1 MHKTSRSKSLLNHPS
16 PDHFDSF
23 TDSFPITLGICAM
36 DKKAQSSPMKEILKH
51 INPEEIKIIFF
62 KEEMFLKSKP
72 STWPVVDVLISFYS
86 EGFPIS
92 KVQKYSLLRKPM
104 LINDINK
111 QELLWDRSLI
121 YKELKKAGIPTPNH
135 FFVYGDR
142 HEDLISKYKY
152 NVIFANER
160 GNKNKKRSF
169 DKNGNIQNFLN
180 KCHEEMKKSRKGSHC
195 GDNPKNHKNSKG
207 FEWDM
212 SKSNSNLEKKRTLTP
227 CLFLKIFRTLNH

>member
-16 PDHFDSF
+16 PDHFDSLSS
-23 TDSFPITLGICAM
+23 DSFPITLGICAM
-36 DKKAQSSPMKEILKH
+36 DKKAQSSPMKEILKN

-62 KEEMFLKSKP
+62 NEEMFLKSKP
-72 STWPVVDVLISFYS
+72 STWPVVDALISFYS

-142 HEDLISKYKY
+142 QEDLISKYKY
-152 NVIFANER
+152 NVILANER
-160 GNKNKKRSF
+160 CSKNKKRSF
-169 DKNGNIQNFLN
+169 EKNGNIQNFLI

-195 GDNPKNHKNSKG
+195 GDNVKSYKSLKGVEWGMIKKCSQITIIPPKKVIAHVTK
-207 FEWDM
+207 
-212 SKSNSNLEKKRTLTP
+212 
-227 CLFLKIFRTLNH
+227 